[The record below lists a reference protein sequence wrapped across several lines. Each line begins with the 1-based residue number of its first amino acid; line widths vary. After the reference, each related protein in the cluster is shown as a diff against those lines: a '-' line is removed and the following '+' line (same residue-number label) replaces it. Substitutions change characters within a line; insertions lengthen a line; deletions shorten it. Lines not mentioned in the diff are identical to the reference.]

1 MSEID
6 RRNFLKLIGVG
17 AGATAAAGCSEL
29 PEKLIPYVIQPE
41 EIIPGI
47 AVYYASTCQ
56 ECSVGC
62 GLHVRTREG
71 RPVKL
76 EGNPDHPINRGSLC
90 ARGQASIDR
99 TYHPGRYQSPMQRD
113 SDGALTPVTWDE
125 ATRTLAQKLS
135 SAGSKARLLGGP
147 TGPTLGDLIAEFAA
161 AVGAGGNVHWEPFGQ
176 ESLREATRLVF
187 GVAQRPTFQLADSD
201 YIIDFGS
208 DFLEQGPTPRYAREF
223 AESRDILAHPDGGA
237 HVVSVGPRLSQTIG
251 NVDEWLPANPGTEG
265 ILALGIAREALSH
278 SGGSAGEFAALL
290 ADFEADVVASKTGV
304 SADVIRR
311 IGQSAAAAT
320 SPVALPPGVGLTS
333 RRATATN
340 ASVLILNHVLG
351 AIGRNVQIAP
361 LAETPGES
369 NEFRDVVKLIA
380 AMKAGDVSVLL
391 VHSGNPLYSLPA
403 DSGFSDALDKVG
415 FVVSFASSPN
425 ETSEKADLILP
436 DNTPLE
442 SWGDSAPVAGVRSIV
457 QPTLR
462 PLYDTQSLGDTL
474 LQTAR
479 AMGGAVASRLPEGSF
494 RTILESA
501 WAGVDWRKAL
511 ARGGDFANA
520 PVTSVQ
526 LSPHAAQIEVREP
539 ELEGTGE
546 YTLFAHPSPLL
557 GDGSG
562 ADLPWLQETPDPVS
576 SLCWQSWAEISRN
589 TAEKLGVDSGDVLQ
603 VTTPYGKLE
612 VPAYP
617 RGGIRDDVI
626 AIATGQGHTVGH
638 FASLENDGRP
648 GEARGVNVLSILPAL
663 TDESGGLAYLTTRA
677 EVTSVGRHQRLALT
691 QYTDNKRG
699 RQLGDAISL
708 TALAKAGDGAVAH
721 FEGGEEQ
728 AGEHGGGQGEAHEI
742 LRPYDA
748 TDDST
753 AESLYRWGM
762 TIDLDRCDG
771 CAACV
776 VACSIENNIT
786 VVGEEG
792 LMRRRQMTWLRIER
806 YVGEGWQELR
816 TGRPSRID
824 HEELGKVDVRHSPM
838 MCQHCGA
845 APCEPVC
852 PVIATYH
859 ADDGLNAMTYNRCI
873 GTRYCANNCPYKVRR
888 YNWFDYSIENLPDPM
903 RLRLNPDVTV
913 RGQGVMEKCT
923 YCVQRV
929 AGARQLAKD
938 EGRPIADGEARTACQ
953 QTCPTNAITFGN
965 LKDEKAEVVQ
975 KARNNDA
982 RSYHALHVLNT
993 RPATTY
999 LKKVIRDGE
1008 GA

>member
-6 RRNFLKLIGVG
+6 RRNFLKLVGVS

-41 EIIPGI
+41 EIVPGV
-47 AVYYASTCQ
+47 AVFYASTCQ

-76 EGNPDHPINRGSLC
+76 EGNPDHPINRGTLC

-99 TYHPGRYQSPMQRD
+99 TYHPGRYESPMQRG
-113 SDGALTPVTWDE
+113 SDGTLTPITWEE
-125 ATRTLAQKLS
+125 ATKMLAEKLS
-135 SAGSKARLLGGP
+135 SAGSKAQLLGTP
-147 TGPTLGDLIAEFAA
+147 TGPTLANLIDEFAS
-161 AVGAGGNVHWEPFGQ
+161 AVSAGGNVQWEPFAQ
-176 ESLREATRLVF
+176 ESLREATRMVF
-187 GVAQRPTFQLADSD
+187 GVAQEPIFQLSNSD

-223 AESRDILAHPDGGA
+223 VESRDILAHPDGGA
-237 HVVSVGPRLSQTIG
+237 RLVSVGPRLSQTIG
-251 NVDEWLPANPGTEG
+251 NADEWLPANPGSEG
-265 ILALGIAREALSH
+265 ILALGIANAALSG
-278 SGGSAGEFAALL
+278 SGGSSGEFGALL
-290 ADFEADVVASKTGV
+290 ADFGAEVVATKTGV
-304 SADVIRR
+304 SAEVIRR
-311 IGQSAAAAT
+311 IGKSAAAAG
-320 SPVALPPGVGLTS
+320 SPVALPPGSGLTS

-340 ASVLILNHVLG
+340 AAVLILNQVLG
-351 AIGRNVQIAP
+351 AVGKNVQIAP
-361 LAETPGES
+361 PADAAGEAS
-369 NEFRDVVKLIA
+369 GFRDVVKQIA

-391 VHSGNPLYSLPA
+391 VYGGNPVYSLPA
-403 DSGFSDALDKVG
+403 DAGFSDAIDKVG
-415 FVVSFASSPN
+415 FVVSFASTPN

-479 AMGGAVASRLPEGSF
+479 AMGDNVAARLPEGSF
-494 RTILESA
+494 RSILESA

-511 ARGGDFANA
+511 ALGGDFANA

-526 LSPHAAQIEVREP
+526 LSSEVSKLEVVEP
-539 ELEGTGE
+539 ELEGSGE

-589 TAEKLGVDSGDVLQ
+589 TAEKLGVDIGDALT
-603 VTTPYGKLE
+603 VTTPYGALE
-612 VPAYP
+612 VPAFP

-648 GEARGVNVLSILPAL
+648 GEARGVNVLSVLPAL
-663 TDESGGLAYLTTRA
+663 TDESGGLAYLSTKA
-677 EVTSVGRHQRLALT
+677 DVTSAGRHQRLPLT

-699 RQLGDAISL
+699 RQLGDAIPLSEL
-708 TALAKAGDGAVAH
+708 VKAGGGAEAH
-721 FEGGEEQ
+721 SEGGEEQ
-728 AGEHGGGQGEAHEI
+728 AAEHGGGHGEAHEI

-776 VACSIENNIT
+776 VACSVENNVP
-786 VVGEEG
+786 VVGEAG
-792 LMRRRQMTWLRIER
+792 LLRRRQMTWLRIER
-806 YVGEGWQELR
+806 YVGDGWQELR
-816 TGRPSRID
+816 TGRPSRQD

-838 MCQHCGA
+838 MCQQCGA

-873 GTRYCANNCPYKVRR
+873 GTRYCSNNCPYKVRR

-923 YCVQRV
+923 YCVQRI

-953 QTCPTNAITFGN
+953 QTCPTNAISFGN

-975 KARNNDA
+975 KAENNDA